1 MKLLQNTHVSESPNN
16 TDTNC
21 VVAPGLTIKA
31 MNLLGVWKESL
42 TVYTSCKKSLCIL
55 PSIAGRYPETE
66 RFDGDLSLCEIDTH
80 S

>member
-31 MNLLGVWKESL
+31 MNLLGV
-42 TVYTSCKKSLCIL
+42 
-55 PSIAGRYPETE
+55 
-66 RFDGDLSLCEIDTH
+66 
-80 S
+80 